1 MRAAHVQMKVS
12 ARLNTGNRLKTKIK
26 SLTHH
31 KKILSIKFPSVHQ
44 IKNIVARFH
53 M

>member
-12 ARLNTGNRLKTKIK
+12 AKLNTGNRLNTKTK

-31 KKILSIKFPSVHQ
+31 KKILSIKFPKVHH
-44 IKNIVARFH
+44 IKNIVARFQI
-53 M
+53 